1 MRSFSKH
8 KLMTEFVENLF
19 EFNLEDRPVSSLAT
33 WSSKGFEKVNWVI
46 AELSQHGI
54 TLTEDSIFKIVKA
67 PSGESITIGGGT
79 VDQVKRWTEL
89 YDKSP
94 DEGGKLLTTIGWT
107 KITKG
112 IFKELRGGV
121 NIVWGNNTTALETAQ
136 CMGVFLDVDKAL
148 AAFKEDNAKGR
159 KEGIEAINDVF
170 ALSQDWNSKG
180 VSFLKKKMPKMPDSN
195 YFEML
200 LLAKGVKNFVDQ
212 LGGNLG
218 GSYHI
223 IHGDIDKY
231 YAAETANFKLD
242 KKKKANTADFILA
255 NASSEEVID
264 AVYNQVIKGDKEKG
278 YCYTNDGRK
287 IKYYQ
292 ISLKMAHGQ
301 LGKVTQAMKDRYD
314 LSDSSEFYV
323 SIVNNYLVN
332 HGYELNEGVLSWA
345 MDKVSQGLSA
355 MKAISIEWFE
365 KIAGYVN
372 KLKDWAK
379 GLATSFTSKM
389 PSGSP
394 NSFQLNLMQEVLRE
408 DGRLGQGELLTEA
421 RVDLSAKGITELLT
435 TTNQAG
441 AQKIVKNTNAGI
453 KTIKKWFGAEVL
465 MAYVGEK
472 PVDAGN
478 YTQKGKRN
486 SWKYGE
492 IIKIFANATAV
503 DAFSKMVKEKKSD
516 LKGIVEE
523 QIDLAREIYFGKT
536 ELPLFK
542 VFGAKSDTDTDT
554 VQDLGTAQDWTKGKL
569 DALTGDTLGN
579 WPVIGFSSTLQKG
592 MYYNIGA
599 GLIAGTDKKGAEP
612 EYVNLAMRTNRADAY
627 SFVVE
632 GSNTL
637 TFAQFKKKFG
647 L

>member
-1 MRSFSKH
+1 
-8 KLMTEFVENLF
+8 MTEFVENLF
-19 EFNLEDRPVSSLAT
+19 EFNLEDRKDGSLAT

-46 AELSQHGI
+46 AELSQHKI
-54 TLTEDSIFKIVKA
+54 TLTADSIFKIVKA

-89 YDKSP
+89 YDGPP
-94 DEGGKLLTTIGWT
+94 DEGGKLLATIGWT

-112 IFKELRGGV
+112 IFKELQGGV

-136 CMGVFLDVDKAL
+136 CLGVYLDVDAAL
-148 AAFKEDNAKGR
+148 AAFQEDNAKGR
-159 KEGIEAINDVF
+159 ADWIPKIESVF
-170 ALSQDWNSKG
+170 GNGQDWNSKG
-180 VSFLKKKMPKMPDSN
+180 VSFLKKKMPKMPDNN
-195 YFEML
+195 YLELL
-200 LLAKGVKNFVDQ
+200 LLAKGVNNFVNQYGD
-212 LGGNLG
+212 NLG

-223 IHGDIDKY
+223 IHGKIDEY
-231 YAAETANFKLD
+231 YAAEEENFQLD

-255 NASSEEVID
+255 NASPAKVID
-264 AVYNQVIKGDKEKG
+264 AVYNQVIKGDKEQG

-323 SIVNNYLVN
+323 SIVSDYLVN
-332 HGYELNEGVLSWA
+332 HGYELNEGALSWA

-355 MKAISIEWFE
+355 MKAISMEWFE

-379 GLATSFTSKM
+379 GLATSFNSKM

-394 NSFQLNLMQEVLRE
+394 NSFQINLMQDVLRE

-421 RVDLSAKGITELLT
+421 RIDLSAKGITELLK

-453 KTIKKWFGAEVL
+453 KTIKKWFAPDAL
-465 MAYVGEK
+465 MAYVETGT
-472 PVDAGN
+472 VDVGS
-478 YTQKGKRN
+478 YTQKGKTN

-503 DAFSKMVKEKKSD
+503 DAFSEMVKEKKTD

-536 ELPLFK
+536 QLPLFK
-542 VFGAKSDTDTDT
+542 VYGAKSDTDTDT
-554 VQDLGTAQDWTKGKL
+554 VEDLGTAQDWTKGKL
-569 DALTGDTLGN
+569 ANLTGDTLGN
-579 WPVIGFSSTLQKG
+579 WPVIGFSSTVQKG

>member
-19 EFNLEDRPVSSLAT
+19 EFNLEDRPASSLAT
-33 WSSKGFEKVNWVI
+33 WSSKGFDNAKWVI

-89 YDKSP
+89 YDGPP
-94 DEGGKLLTTIGWT
+94 DEGGKLLATIGWT
-107 KITKG
+107 KVTKG
-112 IFKELRGGV
+112 IFKELQSGV

-136 CMGVFLDVDKAL
+136 CMGVYLDVDAAL
-148 AAFKEDNAKGR
+148 AAFQADNAKGR
-159 KEGIEAINDVF
+159 AEWIPKIESVF
-170 ALSQDWNSKG
+170 GLSQDWNSKG

-195 YFEML
+195 YLEML
-200 LLAKGVKNFVDQ
+200 LLAKGVNNFVNQ
-212 LGGNLG
+212 YGKNLG

-242 KKKKANTADFILA
+242 KKSKANTADFILA
-255 NASSEEVID
+255 NASASKVID
-264 AVYNQVIKGDKEKG
+264 AVYNQVIKGDEGQG

-355 MKAISIEWFE
+355 MKAISMEWFE

-394 NSFQLNLMQEVLRE
+394 NSFQINLMQDVLRE

-421 RVDLSAKGITELLT
+421 KIDLSAKGITELLK

-441 AQKIVKNTNAGI
+441 AQKIVKKTNDGI
-453 KTIKKWFGAEVL
+453 STISKWFAPDAL
-465 MAYVGEK
+465 MAYAEK
-472 PVDAGN
+472 GTVDEGS
-478 YTQKGKRN
+478 YTQKGKTN

-542 VFGAKSDTDTDT
+542 VYGAKSDTDTDT
-554 VQDLGTAQDWTKGKL
+554 IVDLGTAKDWTKGKL

-579 WPVIGFSSTLQKG
+579 WPVIGFSTTLQKG
-592 MYYNIGA
+592 KYYNISA

-632 GSNTL
+632 GSSTL
-637 TFAQFKKKFG
+637 TFAQFKNKFG
-647 L
+647 I